1 MRLYDKRIGMALTG
15 SFCMYDKIYEEMKH
29 LVEEGA
35 QVTPIFSNNAKSIDS
50 RFGKAEDF
58 LKKAIEITGK
68 QPILSVPEAEPI
80 GPKNML
86 DILLIAP
93 CTGNT
98 LAKFANGITDSPVL
112 MAAKSHLRNNRPLV
126 ISLSSNDSLSMNLKN
141 IGVLMNTKNVYFVPF
156 GQDNCVGKPNSMIAH
171 TDLIIATLE
180 EALEGRQLQPVIYS
194 PINQCFSR

>member
-1 MRLYDKRIGMALTG
+1 MKLNDKRIGMALTG
-15 SFCMYDKIYEEMKH
+15 SFCMYEKIYREMKH

-35 QVTPIFSNNAKSIDS
+35 QVIPIFSNNAKSIDS

-58 LKKAIEITGK
+58 LKKAVEITGNK
-68 QPILSVPEAEPI
+68 PILTIPEAEPI
-80 GPKNML
+80 GPKNMV

-141 IGVLMNTKNVYFVPF
+141 IGVLMNTKHVYFVPF
-156 GQDNCVGKPNSMIAH
+156 GQDNCLGKPNSMIAH
-171 TDLIIATLE
+171 TELIVPTLE
-180 EALEGRQLQPVIYS
+180 EALEGKQLQPVIHS
-194 PINQCFSR
+194 PINQCFNY